1 MQSSIMRATPMMI
14 EYIVK
19 EVEPKF
25 SELLIDQYGNYF
37 CQKLFMKLNDEQ
49 KERLL
54 KSLA

>member
-1 MQSSIMRATPMMI
+1 MRATPMMI

-25 SELLIDQYGNYF
+25 SGLLIDQYGNYF
-37 CQKLFMKLNDEQ
+37 CQKLFIKLNDEQ

-54 KSLA
+54 KSLG